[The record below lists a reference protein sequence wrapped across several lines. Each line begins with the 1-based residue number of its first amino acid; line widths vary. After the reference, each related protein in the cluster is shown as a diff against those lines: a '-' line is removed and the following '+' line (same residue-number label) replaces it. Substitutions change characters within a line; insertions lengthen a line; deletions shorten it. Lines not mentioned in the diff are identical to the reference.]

1 MTKYPEAKLY
11 NISFSDNFL
20 SVFSIHLL
28 EQKTAYNDLVLL
40 PTLRACRKL
49 ERYFFENKKE
59 KLFTIPQLVTF
70 SDLINK
76 PYVILESCPN
86 LDIALPK
93 VISNTDLYFLVCN
106 VLKKANLD
114 ISLADELLNF
124 TNKFYTFCNS
134 AEQIPQSLEK
144 DLLLS
149 VESALSSKNV
159 FLEAQVRKIISD
171 RIIANFRETKQHLH
185 LVIPVEDIPYTRN
198 MMKHLGNFSNVYFY
212 FNGLDKELSE
222 AEWDMI
228 DATHPQWNYKHF
240 LIDLKFQRSDVVNLG
255 QQEKSNVIS
264 TIMTPNSLVHKWKD
278 SDAAIENITPIICE
292 NIYQEATIISY
303 IIREHLELGFKSI
316 AVVSDDSFFN
326 SNLKSQLLAW
336 QILANDTNAS
346 SFKDSLSANL
356 FLLCSELL
364 VDKSPIKYL
373 AVLKHPLSRLRETNW
388 YEFEIKYLRKPIA
401 NFDIEDDFPE
411 IKIWLDNLKN
421 VLGKSFTDRLQSLK
435 EFVLHFAALEENF
448 LEFLDRLAQSSA
460 DNFISLDEF
469 LIVLSRMM
477 ASERVRYDEQ
487 AYDTVTIT
495 SLLEARLLKFDL
507 VIVPKLNHPFP
518 KIGNSRFFIQSAEA
532 QKIGLPKEDV
542 LIGYAHFD
550 LSAHLVQK
558 SFISRSEKEAN
569 ESKTPALIFEKVT
582 TFRRLKSKEDISA
595 KYFEWYEL
603 ANQEIRVSSALRP
616 VPNPKVRP
624 DRISISGIEKLMEN
638 PYGYYAQYILGLR
651 KLDPIDY
658 NLSNKEFGTAIHNT
672 MRLAQP
678 YIAEEEYISEF
689 KKIFSKEIGA
699 YANSIIARNFW
710 LPRIEKIAKW
720 VWQYESE
727 HKDEIKEVQKEQKL
741 NYEFDDINV
750 FAIAD
755 RIEYLKN
762 NNVKVIDYKTGNL
775 PQKNEVDS
783 GIYPQLPI
791 EGLIVSKLSQVY
803 EISGEYH
810 ALKTKNDPAEIR
822 EIKLDL
828 DKCEQELNLLI
839 QKFLKG
845 EESFFAVHDDEEILS
860 KTRDYFHLSR
870 VREWFD

>member
-11 NISFSDNFL
+11 NISFSDDFL
-20 SVFSIHLL
+20 SVLSTHLL
-28 EQKTAYNDLVLL
+28 EQGSAYSDLVLL
-40 PTLRACRKL
+40 PTLRACRKV

-93 VISNTDLYFLVCN
+93 VILNTDLYFLICN
-106 VLKKANLD
+106 VIKKANLD

-134 AEQIPQSLEK
+134 AEQIPQSLER

-149 VESALSSKNV
+149 VERELSSKNV

-171 RIIANFRETKQHLH
+171 RIIAAFRETKQHLH
-185 LVIPVEDIPYTRN
+185 IVIPAEDIPYSRN
-198 MMKHLGNFSNVYFY
+198 MIKHFGNFSNVSFY

-228 DATHPQWNYKHF
+228 DATHPQWNYKKF
-240 LIDLKFQRSDVVNLG
+240 LIELQFERSNVLHLG
-255 QQEKSNVIS
+255 QQEKSKVVS
-264 TIMTPNSLVHKWKD
+264 TLMTPNSMVYKWKD
-278 SDAAIENITPIICE
+278 IDMEIDNITPIICE
-292 NIYQEATIISY
+292 NIHQEATIISY

-316 AVVSDDSFFN
+316 AVISDDSFFN
-326 SNLKSQLLAW
+326 SNLKRQLATW
-336 QILANDTNAS
+336 QIVANDTNAS

-356 FLLCSELL
+356 FLLSAELL

-373 AVLKHPLSRLRETNW
+373 AVLKHPLSKLRDTNW

-401 NFDIEDDFPE
+401 NFDIGDEFPE
-411 IKIWLDNLKN
+411 VKSWLANLKN
-421 VLGKSFTDRLQSLK
+421 ISGTKFSDRLLSLK
-435 EFVLHFAALEENF
+435 EFVLNFAELEESF

-460 DNFISLDEF
+460 DNLISLDEF
-469 LIVLSRMM
+469 LIVLSRMII
-477 ASERVRYDEQ
+477 SERVRYDEQ

-507 VIVPKLNHPFP
+507 VIIPKLNHPFP
-518 KIGNSRFFIQSAEA
+518 KINNSRFFIKPTEA
-532 QKIGLPKEDV
+532 QKIGLPKDDV
-542 LIGYAHFD
+542 LIGYTHFD
-550 LSAHLVQK
+550 LSSHLVQK

-569 ESKTPALIFEKVT
+569 ESKIPALIFEKIT
-582 TFRRLKSKEDISA
+582 TFRRLKARDDISA
-595 KYFEWYEL
+595 KYFAWYDL
-603 ANQEIRVSSALRP
+603 ANQAMQVSSALRP
-616 VPNPKVRP
+616 VPNPKTRP
-624 DRISISGIEKLMEN
+624 DRISISGVEKLMEN
-638 PYGYYAQYILGLR
+638 PYGYYAQYILGLKKIDR
-651 KLDPIDY
+651 IDY

-672 MRLAQP
+672 IRLAQP
-678 YIAEEEYISEF
+678 YVAEEEYIAEF
-689 KKIFSKEIGA
+689 KKIFSKELGV
-699 YANSIIARNFW
+699 YANSIIAKNFW

-727 HKDEIKEVQKEQKL
+727 RKDEIKEVQKEQKL
-741 NYEFDDINV
+741 NYKFDDINV

-762 NNVKVIDYKTGNL
+762 NSVKVIDYKTGNI

-783 GIYPQLPI
+783 GVYPQLPI
-791 EGLIVSKLSQVY
+791 EGLIVYKLSKVN

-810 ALKTKNDPAEIR
+810 ALKTKKDPAEIK

-828 DKCEQELNLLI
+828 DKCEQELRLLL

-860 KTRDYFHLSR
+860 KTKDYFHLSR